1 MAFLPRCRRFF
12 ARFLLSSCPAGSRAK
27 RGRQFVTNEGGG
39 QRLAETMLVISAAW
53 NNDPQAK
60 TMGFIGSLY

>member
-1 MAFLPRCRRFF
+1 MPPVFCPLFIVELPGWF
-12 ARFLLSSCPAGSRAK
+12 AREAR
-27 RGRQFVTNEGGG
+27 RQFVTNEGGG